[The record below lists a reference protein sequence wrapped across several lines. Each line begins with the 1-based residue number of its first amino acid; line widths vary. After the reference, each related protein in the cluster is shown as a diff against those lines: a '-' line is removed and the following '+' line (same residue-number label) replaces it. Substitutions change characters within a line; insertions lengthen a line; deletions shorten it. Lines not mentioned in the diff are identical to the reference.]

1 MTLDRKVKDACLS
14 SGIVCAGDR
23 VLVAVSGGPDS
34 VALLQILHSFKDDLA
49 LHLEVAHVE
58 HGIRGEEAKKDAAF
72 VEDRAKRLGLRFHLK
87 EANIP
92 DLRSRIGKGNLEELA
107 RRERYRFFLEVAERR
122 ALNKIATAHTED
134 DQAETVLMWL
144 LRGSGRRGLGGIAP
158 SRTVHIDGADS
169 SKHVTVVRP
178 MLGVAKREI
187 IQFLREEKLE
197 FCFDRSNLD
206 TAYLRNWLRHDL
218 LPRLKQRGD
227 SRLSSRLAQTAE
239 VLREESDYLEMLAE
253 AELDRICANE
263 ESVSR
268 SGFLRHPRAMQR
280 QLLRLWIR
288 RVRGH
293 LRGLDFDHIETLLR
307 VISGG
312 PAQSRFTIPGGWELS
327 REYEQL
333 RLLKAVRG
341 TKKPCY
347 TYSLVI
353 GTPLLVPEA
362 DMTIESRLVSKFDAR
377 LPKSASE
384 ALFDLTALPAPLV
397 VRNFRRGDR
406 FQPLGM
412 AGHKKVKDLFIQ
424 KKAPLS
430 TRAVLP
436 LLVTGDEV
444 LWVPGYGRS
453 EIGRIGPHSKEI
465 LHLDAVSNGVRR
477 PAFSRQSR
485 GDKEPRHEIQA
496 GTF

>member
-1 MTLDRKVKDACLS
+1 
-14 SGIVCAGDR
+14 

-34 VALLQILHSFKDDLA
+34 VALLQILYNLKDDLA
-49 LHLEVAHVE
+49 VHLEVAHVE
-58 HGIRGEEAKKDAAF
+58 HGIRGEEAKNDAAF
-72 VEDRAKRLGLRFHLK
+72 VEDRAKRLGLPFHLK
-87 EANIP
+87 ETNIP
-92 DLRSRIGKGNLEELA
+92 GLRSRIGKGNLEELA
-107 RRERYRFFLEVAERR
+107 RRKRYQFFLEVAERR
-122 ALNKIATAHTED
+122 GLNKIATAHTED

-158 SRTVHIDGADS
+158 SLTVHIDGADS
-169 SKHVTVVRP
+169 SKHVTIVRP
-178 MLGVAKREI
+178 MLGVRKEEI
-187 IQFLREEKLE
+187 IQFLRGKKLE
-197 FCFDRSNLD
+197 FCCDRSNLD

-239 VLREESDYLEMLAE
+239 VLRDEADYLEMLAQE
-253 AELDRICANE
+253 ELDRICTNE

-268 SGFLRHPRAMQR
+268 TGFLRHPRAMQR

-293 LRGLDFDHIETLLR
+293 LRGLDFDHIETVLR
-307 VISGG
+307 MISGG
-312 PAQSRFTIPGGWELS
+312 PPQSRVTIPGGWELT
-327 REYEQL
+327 REYEEL

-341 TKKPCY
+341 TKQSCY

-362 DMTIESRLVSKFDAR
+362 GITIESRLVLNSDAR
-377 LPKSASE
+377 LPKSSSE
-384 ALFDLTALPAPLV
+384 ALFDLAALPAPLV
-397 VRNFRRGDR
+397 VRNFRHGDR

-436 LLVTGDEV
+436 LLVIGEEV

-465 LHLDAVSNGVRR
+465 LHLGAVKKGVLRA
-477 PAFSRQSR
+477 AFSGQFC
-485 GDKEPRHEIQA
+485 GDKEARNETRAFFDGQESKVIEA
-496 GTF
+496 ALRLTR